1 MAGFGNA
8 PPLLPV
14 LNLTEVAA
22 MKPFVAIGARE
33 CTDPREAERGILQE
47 FLDPQAKRFLECFVN
62 ALPKLSP
69 AEIAW
74 GYQAMLGVTILY
86 VADGTRITRIS
97 GGAARAGDAK
107 SATAPLV
114 NFCTGGWLALWEAG
128 KRRGRKKPSAARATS
143 GRRTTGKRTDSRNRR

>member
-97 GGAARAGDAK
+97 GGAARRETR
-107 SATAPLV
+107 SRPPLR
-114 NFCTGGWLALWEAG
+114 W
-128 KRRGRKKPSAARATS
+128 
-143 GRRTTGKRTDSRNRR
+143 